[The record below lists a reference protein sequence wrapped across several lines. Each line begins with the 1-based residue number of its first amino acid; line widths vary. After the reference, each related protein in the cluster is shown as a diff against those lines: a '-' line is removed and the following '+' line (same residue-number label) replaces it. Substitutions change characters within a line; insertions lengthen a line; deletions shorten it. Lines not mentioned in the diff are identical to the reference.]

1 MPRDAA
7 VRTADRPAANVRLR
21 TDFQWQPA
29 RRSSLRYLTSSGFR
43 DIAGS
48 RVSARIP
55 VSRALLNRVVAD
67 ALQGTTTPVRSVD
80 IRPRAGDE
88 FEVFIAVSWPFIPP
102 LKVIFVVE
110 RQPQFPAS
118 PMLVL
123 RWSFL
128 GAMGTLVSRLV
139 ASFDRLPAGVRLDGN
154 RVVLDIPT
162 LAGPEGAALLPALRS
177 LEIHTLEDRAV
188 FDIELE
194 ISSEM

>member
-1 MPRDAA
+1 MDTFR
-7 VRTADRPAANVRLR
+7 V
-21 TDFQWQPA
+21 A
-29 RRSSLRYLTSSGFR
+29 RASQLLAYLASLAFR

-88 FEVFIAVSWPFIPP
+88 FEVLIAVSWPFIPP
-102 LKVIFVVE
+102 LKVTLVVE

-118 PMLVL
+118 PVLVL

-128 GAMGTLVSRLV
+128 GAMGAIVSRLV

-162 LAGPEGAALLPALRS
+162 LAGPDGAMLLPALKS
-177 LEIHTLEDRAV
+177 LEIHTLDDRAV

-194 ISSEM
+194 IV

>member
-1 MPRDAA
+1 MAFHA
-7 VRTADRPAANVRLR
+7 SKL
-21 TDFQWQPA
+21 
-29 RRSSLRYLTSSGFR
+29 LEYLTSTAFR

-67 ALQGTTTPVRSVD
+67 ALPATTTPVRSVD

-88 FEVFIAVSWPFIPP
+88 FEVLIAVSWPFIPP
-102 LKVIFVVE
+102 LKVTFVVE

-118 PMLVL
+118 PVLVL

-128 GAMGTLVSRLV
+128 GAMGAVVSRLV

-162 LAGPEGAALLPALRS
+162 LAGPAGAVLLPALRS
-177 LEIHTLEDRAV
+177 LEVHTLDDRAV

-194 ISSEM
+194 TPSG